1 MTLTVRTPSLEIA
14 YEAHGDPRGFPVV
27 LLHGFPDDA
36 LAWDAVA
43 AALADAGYRALAPY
57 LRGYGPTRFVAAAA
71 TRMAQQAAIG
81 QDLLDFIDA
90 LALPRVALA
99 GYDWGGR
106 AACITAIVAP
116 ARVRGLLTI
125 GGYNVQNTVAP
136 SPPGSAA
143 QERAGT
149 SGISTPSAAAGVSS
163 RTGARSA
170 GSCGTN
176 GRRAGA
182 LMTPPSTAP
191 RDRSRT
197 RISWRSSSTPTA
209 IGTAMRPAR
218 HASTP
223 SSGGSPDGRPSP
235 FPA

>member
-57 LRGYGPTRFVAAAA
+57 LRGYGQTRFVAAAA

-136 SPPGSAA
+136 SPPASAA
-143 QERAGT
+143 QERA
-149 SGISTPSAAAGVSS
+149 
-163 RTGARSA
+163 
-170 GSCGTN
+170 
-176 GRRAGA
+176 
-182 LMTPPSTAP
+182 
-191 RDRSRT
+191 
-197 RISWRSSSTPTA
+197 SW
-209 IGTAMRPAR
+209 
-218 HASTP
+218 
-223 SSGGSPDGRPSP
+223 
-235 FPA
+235 